1 MEIANLE
8 NLDVMTEADF
18 RAANGHL
25 LFPPELDNDLL
36 AELGYAV
43 VEYDPEPALAPGERL
58 EPGDLLIEHGRAIR
72 GWAVIPAPPVD
83 WPAVIADR
91 RWKAEVGG
99 IDVGGIHVDT
109 DDRSKLLING
119 AAVEAMLDPEY
130 VMSWKTPGGFVE
142 LTAAEVI
149 TVARA
154 VRAHVQACF
163 NREAELL
170 TALDGQ
176 TLTPAMLEEGWPG
189 MV

>member
-8 NLDVMTEADF
+8 TLDVLVEHEF
-18 RAANGHL
+18 RAAHSDRV
-25 LFPPELDNDLL
+25 FPAELGNDLL
-36 AELGYAV
+36 AELGYAA
-43 VEYDPEPALAPGERL
+43 VEHDPEPELAAGETL
-58 EPGDLLIEHGRAIR
+58 EPGDVRIEDGRARR
-72 GWAVIPAPPVD
+72 GWTVIPAPPLN

-91 RWKAEVGG
+91 RWQAEVAG

-119 AAVEAMLDPEY
+119 AAVEAMLDPDY
-130 VMSWKTPGGFVE
+130 VMHWKTAGGFVE

-170 TALDGQ
+170 AELAGETF
-176 TLTPAMLEEGWPG
+176 TPAMLEEGWPAAS
-189 MV
+189 